1 LKFLSDITLL
11 PSKKIKKIVN
21 KLSLYI
27 SLIIVCIIYSI

>member
-11 PSKKIKKIVN
+11 PSKKIVN